1 MGSKRAPS
9 APNPQETAAAQ
20 GVINADTARTM
31 ARLNRGNT
39 TTPFGTVTNRDLGN
53 DQWETTL
60 ALSPEQQRI
69 YRQGVDLETQ
79 TGQLSLDMLPEA
91 RRVLMQPMA
100 MDDPDA
106 RERATAGIM
115 SRMEPQ
121 FARDRAALES
131 RLVAQGF
138 TPGTEAFRQAADEQN
153 RAVTDARLQAVTAG
167 LGESRN
173 AAAFNN
179 AMRGQRINELGMV
192 FGLGPGMQVPQQA
205 SLAGV
210 AMQAPDLMGQM
221 QANYDARSRQ
231 YAANMGAFG
240 QLVGAAGSA
249 FGGSTLGGRLGTA
262 IANRVGL

>member
-9 APNPQETAAAQ
+9 APNPAETAAAQ
-20 GVINADTARTM
+20 SVINTDTARVQ

-39 TTPFGTVTNRDLGN
+39 VTPFGTVINRDLGN
-53 DQWETTL
+53 DQWETVFN
-60 ALSPEQQRI
+60 LSPNQQRI
-69 YRQGVDLETQ
+69 ADQGEALDMQ
-79 TGQLSLDMLPEA
+79 TGQLTLDMLPEA
-91 RRVLMQPMA
+91 RRVLMQPLA

-153 RAVTDARLQAVTAG
+153 RAVTDARLQATTAG

-173 AAAFNN
+173 AAAFQN
-179 AMRGQRINELGMV
+179 ALRGQRINELGML
-192 FGLGPGMQVPQQA
+192 FGLGPGMQMPQQA

-210 AMQAPDLMGQM
+210 GVNAPDLMGQT
-221 QANYDARSRQ
+221 QANYAARTQQ
-231 YAANMGAFG
+231 YGANMAALG
-240 QLVGAAGSA
+240 QLFGAAGSGA
-249 FGGSTLGGRLGTA
+249 GAYFGR
-262 IANRVGL
+262 R